1 MRSSK
6 MDAMTARFVVIGVFA
21 STLLLSGPSAN
32 AQSSGANPTD
42 AAAAMLP
49 LEYRSGNIAVYV
61 RTEDGQPL
69 TTPPTVSLVAP
80 SMFSNV
86 PKAQKG
92 PGDSWIFPGV
102 SIGDLYEVQVQ
113 APGYHTELRAVAVPD
128 SVTASASI
136 IIFMRS
142 PGDELAFHPPSG
154 QFVLAPQAEKEAQKG
169 AEDLDAGK
177 VDSAQKHLSKA
188 LTMAPDN
195 PYVNYLMGMRFFL
208 NDDLAK
214 AKPYLEKS
222 VSTDARQADYL
233 VALGSLRFRQGD
245 YAGSIQMLA
254 PAVRQGGSKWDVHS
268 MLAGA
273 YLKQKDFAKAREQ
286 AEQSLALGGEKAGR
300 DHLVLGE
307 ALAGLGERE
316 RAVTELEAFL
326 KQYPHDSSDT
336 AIRAWLPELSKPQ
349 VPNMPSIAME
359 VVVAPSVL
367 DLPPREN
374 WAPPDID
381 AEKPFI
387 VSGVSCSLP
396 KILDSAGKSAAQL
409 VTDLQQFT
417 ANEKYESVE
426 IKHDQNLEKTETQ
439 TFKYLVFIDN
449 PRPDVINVQEMRDSG
464 VNVEDMPGQF
474 ADSDAA
480 LALVFH
486 PILQGD
492 FEWSCEGLGE
502 WKDKPAWIVRFEQRD
517 DRPNRLATFRNG
529 LDTYTLPLKGLAW
542 VSQNGGQVMHLEAD
556 LAKPVTAAKL
566 QRQHFVIDYKPVVFK
581 QHRVTLWL
589 PENVDVYMEYRGH
602 YTHHYH
608 HFSDFKLFWTGAT
621 QKIGQPKGLDKKAAG
636 NKTKE
641 SSL

>member
-1 MRSSK
+1 MKGRIFVAILLAG
-6 MDAMTARFVVIGVFA
+6 AM
-21 STLLLSGPSAN
+21 LLLCFPGPVG
-32 AQSSGANPTD
+32 AQSLPD
-42 AAAAMLP
+42 PAATTLP

-69 TTPPTVSLVAP
+69 TTAPNVTLIAP
-80 SMFSNV
+80 SMFSTV

-113 APGYHTELRAVAVPD
+113 ASGYHTELRPVTVPD
-128 SVTASASI
+128 SVTAAASI
-136 IIFMRS
+136 IVFMRS
-142 PGDELAFHPPSG
+142 PDDELAFHPPSG

-188 LTMAPDN
+188 LAMAPDN

-222 VSTDARQADYL
+222 VSTDVRQVAAL
-233 VALGSLRFRQGD
+233 EALGSLRFRQGD
-245 YAGSIQMLA
+245 YAGAIHVLA
-254 PAVRQGGSKWDVHS
+254 PAVRLDGSKWNMHS
-268 MLAGA
+268 MLAGS
-273 YLKQKDFAKAREQ
+273 YLRQKDFPDAREQ

-307 ALAGLGERE
+307 ALAGLNQRE
-316 RAVTELEAFL
+316 KAVTELEAFL
-326 KQYPHDSSDT
+326 KQYPRDTNDS
-336 AIRAWLPELSKPQ
+336 AIRAWVPELKKPQ
-349 VPNMPSIAME
+349 PPAMPTVPLEI
-359 VVVAPSVL
+359 VVAPSMV

-387 VSGVSCSLP
+387 VSGVSCSIP
-396 KILDSAGKSAAQL
+396 KVLAVAGKSASQL

-426 IKHDQNLEKTETQ
+426 IKRDQNLEKTETQ

-464 VNVEDMPGQF
+464 VSVADMPGQS

-492 FEWSCEGLGE
+492 FEWSCQGLGE

-517 DRPNRLATFRNG
+517 DRPNRLATFQTGQN
-529 LDTYTLPLKGLAW
+529 TYSLPLKGLAW
-542 VSQNGGQVMHLEAD
+542 VSENGGQVMHLEAD
-556 LAKPVTAAKL
+556 LAKPVVAAKL
-566 QRQHFVIDYKPVVFK
+566 QRQHFVIDYKPVVFR
-581 QHRVTLWL
+581 QHKVTLWL
-589 PENVDVYMEYRGH
+589 PENVDVYLQYRGH
-602 YTHHYH
+602 YSHHYH

-621 QKIGQPKGLDKKAAG
+621 QKIGQPKDIGKKTAG
-636 NKTKE
+636 N
-641 SSL
+641 

>member
-1 MRSSK
+1 MRLK
-6 MDAMTARFVVIGVFA
+6 VDIMKARVVLTGFLA
-21 STLLLSGPSAN
+21 STVLLSCFPWPAR
-32 AQSSGANPTD
+32 AQSALPD
-42 AAAAMLP
+42 PAATTLP

-69 TTPPTVSLVAP
+69 ATPPTVSLIAP
-80 SMFSNV
+80 SMFSIV

-102 SIGDLYEVQVQ
+102 SIGDLYEVQIQ
-113 APGYHTELRAVAVPD
+113 ASGYRTELRAVTVPD

-136 IIFMRS
+136 IVFMRS
-142 PGDELAFHPPSG
+142 PNDELAFHPPSG

-169 AEDLDAGK
+169 AEELDAGK

-188 LTMAPDN
+188 LAMAPDN

-222 VSTDARQADYL
+222 VSTDARQIAAL
-233 VALGSLRFRQGD
+233 EALGSLRFRQAD
-245 YAGSIQMLA
+245 YAGAIRVLA
-254 PAVRQGGSKWDVHS
+254 PAVRLDGSKWNMHS
-268 MLAGA
+268 MLAGS
-273 YLKQKDFAKAREQ
+273 YLRQKDFADAREQ

-307 ALAGLGERE
+307 ALAGLNERE
-316 RAVTELEAFL
+316 KAVTELEAFL
-326 KQYPHDSSDT
+326 KQYPRDT
-336 AIRAWLPELSKPQ
+336 NGSAIRAWIPELKNPQ
-349 VPNMPSIAME
+349 PAAMPTVPLQI
-359 VVVAPSVL
+359 VVAPSVV

-387 VSGVSCSLP
+387 VSGVACSIP
-396 KILDSAGKSAAQL
+396 KVLTAAGKSAAQL
-409 VTDLQQFT
+409 VTDLQEFT
-417 ANEKYESVE
+417 ANEKYEAVE
-426 IKHDQNLEKTETQ
+426 IKRDQNLEKTETQ

-464 VNVEDMPGQF
+464 VNVEDMPGQS

-502 WKDKPAWIVRFEQRD
+502 WKDKPAWIVRFEQRE
-517 DRPNRLATFRNG
+517 DRPNRLATFQTG
-529 LDTYTLPLKGLAW
+529 LNTYSLPLKGLAW

-556 LAKPVTAAKL
+556 LVKPVAAAKL

-581 QHRVTLWL
+581 QHKVTLWL
-589 PENVDVYMEYRGH
+589 PENVDVYLQYRGR
-602 YTHHYH
+602 YSHHYH
-608 HFSDFKLFWTGAT
+608 HFTDFKLFWTGAT
-621 QKIGQPKGLDKKAAG
+621 QKIGQPKGIIKKTDG
-636 NKTKE
+636 N
-641 SSL
+641 